1 MSFLVLLKKEHKIE
15 RGKAQKSLFFHE
27 DLISECASGLAGAVS
42 NFMMRILHL
51 LLLLLP
57 LNALTEEE
65 HEEDYGGDAQD
76 AYADSQESE
85 EKREEE
91 KLKAKKKEDELEEKT
106 EGKRKKFLEILSY
119 IQRKEQ
125 DMEATMKTG
134 HKKFQN
140 ILSHISGLIEN
151 KKYMDFKI
159 PKKVKIETALNSCT
173 NELLI
178 SSFQGSSPS
187 AEKIP
192 SGGLNKKKAESVQ

>member
-27 DLISECASGLAGAVS
+27 DIISECASGLARAVS

-151 KKYMDFKI
+151 KKYMDFII

-192 SGGLNKKKAESVQ
+192 SGGLNKKAESVQ